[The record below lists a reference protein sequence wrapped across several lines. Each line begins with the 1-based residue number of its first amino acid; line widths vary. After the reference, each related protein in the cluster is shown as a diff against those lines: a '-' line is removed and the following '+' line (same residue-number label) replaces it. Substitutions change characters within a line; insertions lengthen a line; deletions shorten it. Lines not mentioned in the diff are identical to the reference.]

1 MRLSPL
7 LVASLTSEIVERLN
21 AIGIHTVDSFFR
33 RGDGQIVAESQLPIA
48 TVVLI
53 REQLLQLTPYAFRVQ
68 TAASMLD
75 STAFLSSG
83 VSTID
88 YILDGGFRYSE
99 ISQIYGRSATGKT
112 QLCMTTAAAAACTG
126 HQVFIFD
133 SNLSYDA
140 MRMMQLIEH
149 HIDKRHLANSVTACN
164 YPFSSCLPPL
174 RLCIN
179 IYLHRQTH
187 LNICIYVHYVDAW
200 ISFLVLFLFF
210 AVYPFVPSCCFFF
223 SSIHYLCL
231 SKELDDDQILKM
243 ACDRI
248 HLSVTADP
256 WELISALE
264 TLRDQFSKTSPGES
278 IVIVDGLGHLFSPYI
293 ATNAQAQALLTH
305 VGDVLRRIMQLAPT
319 VSLVTNYLVRGGA
332 DGEGGK
338 PALGVSWER
347 VPAVNIQMSRVDG
360 KSSLTRIQAIPS
372 IPLPPA
378 HERRASTSTQ
388 VVIGQYGLI
397 DLV

>member
-149 HIDKRHLANSVTACN
+149 HIDKRHLANS
-164 YPFSSCLPPL
+164 
-174 RLCIN
+174 
-179 IYLHRQTH
+179 
-187 LNICIYVHYVDAW
+187 
-200 ISFLVLFLFF
+200 
-210 AVYPFVPSCCFFF
+210 
-223 SSIHYLCL
+223 
-231 SKELDDDQILKM
+231 ELDDDQILKM